1 MIHFYKC
8 NHVEDLNNCAQL
20 IDRGGIVIF
29 PTDTVYGIGCD
40 PTNET
45 AVNRLF
51 HIKKREYSKY
61 LPVLTNSVEHV
72 LQFAYISL
80 HAKLLIKNFWPGK
93 ITLVLKYKK
102 NSKNLISKKVYNSI
116 NNTIAFRIPDSSCM
130 LELIKKTKTHLL
142 TGTSANL
149 SGRLPIISIDQVRS
163 SGLKGYDGVLDG
175 GMMLNASNIS
185 STIVDLSDETNVKI
199 LREGEISSKKIFN
212 ILQTTNI
219 NNIHEI

>member
-1 MIHFYKC
+1 MVHLYKC

-20 IDRGGIVIF
+20 IDRGGIVVF

-61 LPVLTNSVEHV
+61 LPVLTNSVDHV

-102 NSKNLISKKVYNSI
+102 NSKNFISKKVYNSI

-142 TGTSANL
+142 IGTSANI
-149 SGRLPIISIDQVRS
+149 SGQLPIISIDQLRS
-163 SGLKGYDGVLDG
+163 SCLKGYDGVLEA